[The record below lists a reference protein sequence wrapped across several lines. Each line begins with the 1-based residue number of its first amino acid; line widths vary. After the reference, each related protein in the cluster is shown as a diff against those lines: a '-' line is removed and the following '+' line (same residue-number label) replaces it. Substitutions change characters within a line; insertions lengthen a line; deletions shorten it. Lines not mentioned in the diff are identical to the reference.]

1 MDKKII
7 IKQVTALVAPLLEP
21 KMELVDV
28 EWINEYDAWY
38 LKIFLAQEGN
48 ISLDDCQRM
57 SKKINSELDAVT
69 ALEEAY
75 FLEVSSPGLDRPF
88 KTERDYERAIGKGV
102 EATFYKKV
110 DGLKIHLGI
119 LESLAPEFIVLR
131 NDKDETKTFERK
143 LIAKIHYRIEF

>member
-7 IKQVTALVAPLLEP
+7 IKQVTALVAPLLDP
-21 KMELVDV
+21 QMELVDV
-28 EWINEYDAWY
+28 EWISEYDSWY
-38 LKIFLAQEGN
+38 LKIFLAREGN

-88 KTERDYERAIGKGV
+88 KTERDFERAIGKGV
-102 EATFYKKV
+102 ETTFYKKI
-110 DGLKIHLGI
+110 DGLKIHSGI
-119 LESLAPEFIVLR
+119 LESLTPELIVLR
-131 NDKDETKTFERK
+131 NDKDEATAFERK

>member
-7 IKQVTALVAPLLEP
+7 IKQVAALVAPLLEP
-21 KMELVDV
+21 KMELVDI

-102 EATFYKKV
+102 EATFYKKI
-110 DGLKIHLGI
+110 DGLKIHVGI
-119 LESLAPEFIVLR
+119 LESLDPEFIVLR
-131 NDKDETKTFERK
+131 NDKEETQTFERK